1 MHGETVKFERH
12 NNTSELYFVQRFILH
27 NNKSIEKNETF
38 IYSRDM
44 MSKNSQ
50 SFVMFSETNIK
61 YEHKTRAASI
71 PTIIVELNQ
80 QRLL

>member
-1 MHGETVKFERH
+1 M
-12 NNTSELYFVQRFILH
+12 
-27 NNKSIEKNETF
+27 
-38 IYSRDM
+38 SR
-44 MSKNSQ
+44 NLQ
-50 SFVMFSETNIK
+50 SFIMFSETNAK